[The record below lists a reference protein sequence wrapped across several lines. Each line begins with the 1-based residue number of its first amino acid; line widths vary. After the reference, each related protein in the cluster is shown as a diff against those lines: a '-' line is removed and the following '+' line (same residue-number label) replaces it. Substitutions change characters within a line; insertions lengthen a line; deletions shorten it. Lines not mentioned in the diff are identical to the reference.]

1 MLDEQGT
8 IAVVTGAAGAIG
20 GAVVRGLAARG
31 ERVVAVDLDGDRL
44 GTLAAEIPGVEPV
57 RADVGAA
64 DGVQACL
71 AAVGDEA
78 VGVLVN
84 NAGVSDG
91 LAAVDEIDDATWD
104 RVIRV
109 NLTAAYLMT
118 SRFLPRMGRGGGIVN
133 VASVAGM
140 RGGRAGVAYTAS
152 KFGLVGLT
160 QNVASTHAGAGIRC
174 NAVCPGSTTG
184 ADSLRAAPLSPT
196 ATERRTRDRLR
207 PEPGSPE
214 DVASVVLW
222 LLGSGAA
229 RLNGAVIPIDDG
241 WLAY

>member
-1 MLDEQGT
+1 MSDEQGT
-8 IAVVTGAAGAIG
+8 LAVVTGAVGAIG
-20 GAVVRGLAARG
+20 SAIVRGLAKEG
-31 ERVVAVDLDGDRL
+31 VRVTAVDLDGDRL
-44 GTLAAEIPGVEPV
+44 TALAAEVPGVRPV
-57 RADVGAA
+57 RADVGTAE
-64 DGVQACL
+64 GVRACL
-71 AAVGDEA
+71 DAVGDER
-78 VGVLVN
+78 VGILVN

-91 LAAVDEIDDATWD
+91 SAVIDEIHDAIWD
-104 RVIRV
+104 KVIRV

-118 SRFLPRMGRGGGIVN
+118 NRFLPRMGHGAGIVN
-133 VASVAGM
+133 VASIAGL

-160 QNVASTHAGAGIRC
+160 QNVASSHARAGIRC

-184 ADSLRAAPLSPT
+184 AESLRAVPISPT
-196 ATERRTRDRLR
+196 AHERRTRDKLR

-222 LLGSGAA
+222 LLSPGAV

-241 WLAY
+241 WIAY